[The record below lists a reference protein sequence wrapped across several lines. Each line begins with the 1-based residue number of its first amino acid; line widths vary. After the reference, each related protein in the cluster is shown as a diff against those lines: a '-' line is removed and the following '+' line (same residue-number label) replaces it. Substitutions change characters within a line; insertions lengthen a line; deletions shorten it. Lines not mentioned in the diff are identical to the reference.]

1 MIILPNK
8 YIPEMLS
15 IGSLSPDFNLA
26 SSDGN
31 FRGLYYYRGSFV
43 VLYFYPNDN
52 LNRSISEMKLFRDK
66 YKFFREYNII
76 LFVISE
82 DMNDTV
88 VKFSL
93 KYAIPFPILS
103 DDNREVAS
111 KYKVFNKDSK
121 IIRTTF
127 LVNKDSKILNIWR
140 DKKLKN
146 YYEEIFSEV
155 EKNT

>member
-1 MIILPNK
+1 
-8 YIPEMLS
+8 
-15 IGSLSPDFNLA
+15 
-26 SSDGN
+26 
-31 FRGLYYYRGSFV
+31 
-43 VLYFYPNDN
+43 
-52 LNRSISEMKLFRDK
+52 MKLFRDK
-66 YKFFREYNII
+66 YKFFREHNII